1 MERRNLLAKLAGA
14 AGAVVTLRAVSVF
27 GKRPDEK
34 AQKAG
39 STAPCAL
46 PGGGP
51 GRSHFPNVVL
61 TNQDYERAR
70 FYDDLVRGKIV
81 TINAFAT
88 KSTPLQQRIMRN
100 LVALHEHWGKRVGRD
115 IFMYSITYDPV
126 NDTPDVVHEYAKHL
140 GVGPGWSVLT
150 GEPNNVNL
158 VLAKLGFGYM
168 KMGHEFMAP
177 HYAFLR
183 MGNEVLDRWTMMPA
197 MFSPHVIAHHLTLL
211 EVRPER
217 KNLTDFVRAG
227 PFPEQVAQFTR
238 ETPGEQA
245 NSARATR

>member
-14 AGAVVTLRAVSVF
+14 AGVVVTLRAVSVF

-39 STAPCAL
+39 STAPCVL
-46 PGGGP
+46 PKGGP

-61 TNQDYERAR
+61 MNQDFERAR
-70 FYDDLVRGKIV
+70 VCDELVRGKIV
-81 TINAFAT
+81 TFNAFTT
-88 KSTPLQQRIMRN
+88 KSTPLQERIMRN
-100 LVALHEHWGKRVGRD
+100 LVDFREHMGERVGRD

-126 NDTPDVVHEYAKHL
+126 NDTPGVVHEYAKHL
-140 GVGPGWSVLT
+140 GVGPGWSLLT
-150 GEPNNVNL
+150 GEPKNVNL
-158 VLAKLGFGYM
+158 VLTKLGFGYM
-168 KMGHEFMAP
+168 KMGHGFMAP
-177 HYAFLR
+177 HFGFLR
-183 MGNEVLDRWTMMPA
+183 MGNEVLDRWAMMPA
-197 MFSPHVIAHHLTLL
+197 TFSPHMLAHHLTLEEL
-211 EVRPER
+211 RPER

-238 ETPGEQA
+238 ETPGKQT